1 MRRPPALLLLRVRG
15 RRFRKFPCVTQPR
28 SLQSAWLRRR
38 LARRPLRAVPALH
51 GLLPTLPLVHQ
62 RSESPLRRGTADSA
76 LLGRP
81 VERSVLATP
90 KDAPHPPRTPC
101 FSHAS

>member
-1 MRRPPALLLLRVRG
+1 MWRILAIAVRILRPIT
-15 RRFRKFPCVTQPR
+15 RRFRKFPFVTRPR

-62 RSESPLRRGTADSA
+62 RSESPLRRGTADSP
-76 LLGRP
+76 LLAGLLNGPFLR
-81 VERSVLATP
+81 RGW
-90 KDAPHPPRTPC
+90 APWQT
-101 FSHAS
+101 A